1 MQISL
6 NYSETKIP
14 LSFYANFIRFF
25 FHLLYQHHSLSNLN
39 QKKFTDYQ
47 SY

>member
-25 FHLLYQHHSLSNLN
+25 FSPFISTSFTFQPQS
-39 QKKFTDYQ
+39 KKIH
-47 SY
+47 